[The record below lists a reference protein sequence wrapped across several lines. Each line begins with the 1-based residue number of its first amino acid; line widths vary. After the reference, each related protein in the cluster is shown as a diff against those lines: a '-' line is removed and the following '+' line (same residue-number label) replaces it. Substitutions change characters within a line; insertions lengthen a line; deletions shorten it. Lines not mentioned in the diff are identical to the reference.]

1 MRKSYVFDVKTLKA
15 LIAKYGINAKIVDI
29 F

>member
-1 MRKSYVFDVKTLKA
+1 MRRSCVFDVKTLKA
-15 LIAKYGINAKIVDI
+15 LIAKYGINAKIIDI